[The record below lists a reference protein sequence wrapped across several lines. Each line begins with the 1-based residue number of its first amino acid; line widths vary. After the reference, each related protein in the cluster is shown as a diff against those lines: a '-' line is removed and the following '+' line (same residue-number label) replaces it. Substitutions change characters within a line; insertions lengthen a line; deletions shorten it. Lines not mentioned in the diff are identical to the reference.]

1 MPVLDQ
7 VYQKDPN
14 IIFREIGGEV
24 ILVPIKQNVRDL
36 ENTFALNETAA
47 FAWGKLDGVRTLG
60 EILTLIIAEY
70 EVGQEEAQDDLLEL
84 VAQLIEAGAL
94 VEANR

>member
-47 FAWGKLDGVRTLG
+47 FAWEKLDGVRTLG